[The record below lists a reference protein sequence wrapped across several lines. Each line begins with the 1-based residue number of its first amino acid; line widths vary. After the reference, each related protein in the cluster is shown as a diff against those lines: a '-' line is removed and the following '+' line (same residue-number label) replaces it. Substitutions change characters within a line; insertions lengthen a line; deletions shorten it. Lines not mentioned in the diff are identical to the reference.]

1 MYVWVYDGSFEGL
14 LTVIYKWFYT
24 KDKPER
30 VVSQDHYQMDLL
42 LEAVIVENDSEQA
55 QKVTEGILQKL
66 GKEIFEHIVKVYLS
80 EDKDL
85 AIIILKFLEYG
96 FKKGAGVINHL
107 ADERVAPFVNRS
119 AGVSRESHKLLGLVR
134 FMELEGD
141 ILYCSYES
149 TYSLLLIL
157 APHFADR
164 LGNQVWV
171 IHDIG
176 RELAAFYRNEEW
188 HIAPLPKDFKPK
200 LTDSEDLFQGLWQRY
215 YKHIAIEERKNEN
228 LRRQNMPKKYWKYL
242 VELKK

>member
-24 KDKPER
+24 KEKPQR
-30 VVSQDHYQMDLL
+30 VVAEDFYQMDLL
-42 LEAVIVENDSEQA
+42 LEMITIECDSEEA
-55 QKVTEGILQKL
+55 QKVTEGILKKL
-66 GKEIFEHIVKVYLS
+66 GKETFEHIVKVYLS

-85 AIIILKFLEYG
+85 AMITIKFLEYA

-119 AGVSRESHKLLGLVR
+119 AAVSRESHKLLGMVR

-141 ILYCSYES
+141 VLYCAYES

-176 RELAAFYRNEEW
+176 RELAAFYRNNEW
-188 HIAPLPKDFKPK
+188 HIAPLPGNFKPK
-200 LTDSEDLFQGLWQRY
+200 TTDLEDLFQSLWQRY
-215 YKHIAIEERKNEN
+215 YKHIAIEERKNEK
-228 LRRQNMPKKYWKYL
+228 LRMQNMPKKYWKYL